1 MTSRGSIT
9 LGGAVPTHVIILAA
23 GRGTRMRSARPK
35 VLHPLAGLPLI
46 EHVARAADR
55 LEPVRVGLV
64 IGHQGERVRAALSH
78 RPTLAFAGQDEQRG
92 TGHALLQAE
101 PMFAGLAGTL
111 VVLSGDVPLIRPGT
125 LEALVRAHADAGA
138 ALTVL
143 TAAVARPYGYG
154 RIVRAG
160 GRLAR
165 IVEERDASA
174 SQRQLKEINGGIYAL
189 DLPPLFEAIQEIPP
203 AGASNEIHLPDLV
216 RIYRQRGLPVET
228 VGVADPDEVRG
239 INSQTELAEVKRIV
253 RQTRNE
259 ELMAAGVTIEDPAT
273 TYVDMDVTVGP
284 DTVIHP
290 GVFLQGRTSVGARCE
305 LHAGVRIVDSTLGD
319 DVTVRNHCVI
329 HGATLARGAEVGPF
343 AHLRPGAEIGETAKV
358 GNFVEIKKSA
368 LGPGSKA
375 NHLSYLGDATIG
387 EGVNVGA
394 GTITCNYDGKRK
406 HATRVGDRVFIGSG
420 TQLVA
425 PVSLGDDAYVGA
437 GSCVTDDVPAGA
449 LAVARN
455 RQVVKDGWSGRRE
468 AGPGDAPDA

>member
-1 MTSRGSIT
+1 M
-9 LGGAVPTHVIILAA
+9 PNHVIILAA

-35 VLHPLAGLPLI
+35 VMHPLAGLPLI
-46 EHVARAADR
+46 EHVARAADPLR
-55 LEPVRVGLV
+55 PERVGLV
-64 IGHQGERVRAALSH
+64 IGHQAERVRTALAH
-78 RPTLAFAGQDEQRG
+78 RPSLAFARQDEQRG

-101 PMFAGLAGTL
+101 PLFAGLAGTL

-125 LEALVRAHADAGA
+125 LDRLVRTHEGARA

-154 RIVRAG
+154 RIVRAD
-160 GRLAR
+160 GRLVR

-189 DLPPLFEAIQEIPP
+189 DLAPLFDAIRKIPP
-203 AGASNEIHLPDLV
+203 AGASNEIYLPDLV
-216 RIYRQRGLPVET
+216 RIYRQRGRPVET
-228 VGVADPDEVRG
+228 VEVANPDEVRG

-305 LHAGVRIVDSTLGD
+305 LHAGVRIVDSTIGD

-329 HGATLARGAEVGPF
+329 QGATLARGAEVGPF
-343 AHLRPGAEIGETAKV
+343 AHLRPGAVIGETAKV
-358 GNFVEIKKSA
+358 GNFVEIKKSS

-375 NHLSYLGDATIG
+375 NHLSYLGDATVG

-406 HATRVGDRVFIGSG
+406 HPTTVGDRVFIGSG

-425 PVSLGDDAYVGA
+425 PVTLGDDAYVGA
-437 GSCVTDDVPAGA
+437 GSCVTEDIPAGA
-449 LAVARN
+449 LAVARS
-455 RQVVKDGWSGRRE
+455 RQVVKDGWNGRRE
-468 AGPGDAPDA
+468 AGSGDGSDA